1 MAHKQK
7 CNNLNHHEPHEW
19 NEEVRVPD
27 RLGEIRGRIVNQ
39 VNWCEGVTFFAS
51 AEGITEKLAVVGY
64 KDLTRLVFELVTRE
78 GVPTRFDFADLLP
91 GDSKATVTVVEGDDR
106 WACVDIR
113 ILARKPFVATEID
126 PEEDA
131 RRLF

>member
-1 MAHKQK
+1 MADIKQCK
-7 CNNLNHHEPHEW
+7 NLNHHEPHEW
-19 NEEVRVPD
+19 IEEVRVPD
-27 RLGEIRGRIVNQ
+27 RHIERYDTEYHHCN
-39 VNWCEGVTFFAS
+39 GVTFFAS

-64 KDLTRLVFELVTRE
+64 KDLTRMTFELVTRE